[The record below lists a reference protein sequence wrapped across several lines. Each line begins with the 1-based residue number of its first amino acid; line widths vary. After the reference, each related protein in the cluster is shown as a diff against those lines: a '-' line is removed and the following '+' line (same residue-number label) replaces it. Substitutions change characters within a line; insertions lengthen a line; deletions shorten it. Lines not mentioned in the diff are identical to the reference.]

1 MLTTDPTRLSNL
13 LREAGCPDADP
24 RWVQIVGAMIFTAPA
39 PIPFGRLCELLPEA
53 EPAVL
58 EAALA
63 ALFAV
68 HELLGIRLQ
77 RLGGGYVFTSA
88 PELADWVRRPMG
100 SRGGRL
106 TQAALETLAVVAY
119 RQPVTLPEINEIR
132 GVDAETSLKY
142 LLDKNLVTI
151 AGRRQEPGRPHL
163 YATTREFLTVFGLNA
178 LSELPAFESVV
189 PQTVSGEPGLAL
201 DDLKPAEGED
211 FSLDFSAIKAFEE
224 QVHELSRRMGEALG
238 IPEGTE
244 AESVT
249 NASSADASSADAPSD
264 ADVVPDVSTATDA
277 DVVPIP
283 SETEPEPPHDPE

>member
-1 MLTTDPTRLSNL
+1 MDPSRLSNL

-24 RWVQIVGAMIFTAPA
+24 RWVQVVGALVFTASA
-39 PIPFGRLCELLPEA
+39 PLPFSRLCELLPEA
-53 EPAVL
+53 EPAAL
-58 EAALA
+58 EAAIA

-68 HELLGIRLQ
+68 HELLGVRLQ

-88 PELADWVRRPMG
+88 PELVDWVRRPMG

-189 PQTVSGEPGLAL
+189 PQTVQGEPELAL
-201 DDLKPAEGED
+201 DDLKPAADDD
-211 FSLDFSAIKAFEE
+211 FQLDFSVVKAFEE
-224 QVHELSRRMGEALG
+224 QVHELSRRMGEALHL
-238 IPEGTE
+238 
-244 AESVT
+244 
-249 NASSADASSADAPSD
+249 
-264 ADVVPDVSTATDA
+264 
-277 DVVPIP
+277 
-283 SETEPEPPHDPE
+283 ETEPSVPAAAPVSPEDGETAGQPTADEVPASPDEIAPNTEEEPHEQE

>member
-1 MLTTDPTRLSNL
+1 MLTPDPSRISNL

-24 RWVQIVGAMIFTAPA
+24 HWVQVVGALIFTSPA
-39 PIPFGRLCELLPEA
+39 PLPFARLCELLPEA
-53 EPAVL
+53 DPAVL
-58 EAALA
+58 EAAIS

-88 PELADWVRRPMG
+88 PELVDWVRRPLG

-151 AGRRQEPGRPHL
+151 SGRRQEPGRPHL
-163 YATTREFLTVFGLNA
+163 YATTREFLTVFGLNT
-178 LSELPAFESVV
+178 LSELPAFETVV
-189 PQTVSGEPGLAL
+189 PQTVQQDPSLSL
-201 DDLKPAEGED
+201 SDLKPAGGED
-211 FSLDFSAIKAFEE
+211 FSLDFSSVKAFEE
-224 QVHELSRRMGEALG
+224 QVHELSRKMGESLG
-238 IPEGTE
+238 LAEEKLPATSTMEEVPAPEVVGSPDIE
-244 AESVT
+244 AGSGVVAGGNRPDEVPPADLENPNESV
-249 NASSADASSADAPSD
+249 
-264 ADVVPDVSTATDA
+264 
-277 DVVPIP
+277 
-283 SETEPEPPHDPE
+283 

>member
-1 MLTTDPTRLSNL
+1 MDPSRLSNL

-24 RWVQIVGAMIFTAPA
+24 RWVQVVGALIFTAPA
-39 PIPFGRLCELLPEA
+39 PIPFSRLCELLPEA
-53 EPAVL
+53 EPAHL
-58 EAALA
+58 EAAIA

-68 HELLGIRLQ
+68 HELLGVRLQ

-88 PELADWVRRPMG
+88 PELVDWVRRPMG
-100 SRGGRL
+100 TRGGRL

-189 PQTVSGEPGLAL
+189 PQAVQAEPELAL
-201 DDLKPAEGED
+201 DDLKPTDDDD
-211 FSLDFSAIKAFEE
+211 FQLDFSVVRAFEE
-224 QVHELSRRMGEALG
+224 QVHELSRRMGEALHLENEEPVPDAAPVS
-238 IPEGTE
+238 PEDEETAGLTTLDE
-244 AESVT
+244 
-249 NASSADASSADAPSD
+249 APS
-264 ADVVPDVSTATDA
+264 TT
-277 DVVPIP
+277 
-283 SETEPEPPHDPE
+283 TEEEPHEQE

>member
-1 MLTTDPTRLSNL
+1 LSNL
-13 LREAGCPDADP
+13 LREVGCPDADP
-24 RWVQIVGAMIFTAPA
+24 HWVQVVGALIFTAPV
-39 PIPFGRLCELLPEA
+39 PLPFAKLCELLPEV
-53 EPAVL
+53 EPPVL
-58 EAALA
+58 EAAIS

-88 PELADWVRRPMG
+88 PELVDWVRRPLG

-106 TQAALETLAVVAY
+106 TQASLETLAVVAY

-178 LSELPAFESVV
+178 LSELPSFEASV
-189 PQTVSGEPGLAL
+189 PQSSQPAPAL
-201 DDLKPAEGED
+201 SLEDLKPGGDGD
-211 FSLDFSAIKAFEE
+211 FALDFSSVKAFEE

-238 IPEGTE
+238 LGD
-244 AESVT
+244 ESLRSVPGSPGLGDESERSVPGSPGLGDDP
-249 NASSADASSADAPSD
+249 AAPPPSD
-264 ADVVPDVSTATDA
+264 FN
-277 DVVPIP
+277 
-283 SETEPEPPHDPE
+283 EPPPADLE